1 VPTRTRDVG
10 TQHPKLSTVPIY
22 VRATNVE
29 IITIGDELLL
39 GFTIDTNGAHLAREL
54 AAVGIE
60 VSRRVTV
67 RDDGEAI
74 TSAVREALDRT
85 GAVITTGGL
94 GPTSDDHSKTAV
106 ARVFGREMRLDE
118 EHLAWMEARWQTRF
132 KRPLPASN
140 RAQAMLP
147 DGARN
152 LTNNHGSAP
161 GVWIEDDRGRWVA
174 MLPGVPRE
182 MRGMLADTLL
192 PMLRSRAG
200 TGTVVQSRTLR
211 TTGIAESLLADW
223 IDGIEGGFPGLDLA
237 YLPGVD
243 GVDLRLTARGLAAR
257 DAGEALDRAARRL
270 EDRIG
275 IAIYGEDDA
284 DLAAIVLD
292 MCRRAGL
299 RLAVGESCTGGLV
312 GARLTAIPGSSDV
325 VVGGVI
331 AYDDEVKVT
340 LLGVHPADLAAH
352 GAVSEPVVRQM
363 AAGARSATRAH
374 VGVAVTG
381 IAGPTGGTPEKPV
394 GTVWIAADVEGDLR
408 SVGLRLWGDRDEI
421 RRRSAQ
427 AVLDLARR
435 ALLARQAE
443 QSTAAPAEASRT

>member
-1 VPTRTRDVG
+1 
-10 TQHPKLSTVPIY
+10 LS
-22 VRATNVE
+22 RVE
-29 IITIGDELLL
+29 LVTIGDELLL

-54 AAVGIE
+54 AAIGIE
-60 VSRRVTV
+60 VVRRATV
-67 RDDGEAI
+67 RDDVASI
-74 TSAVREALDRT
+74 ASVVREALDRT

-94 GPTSDDHSKTAV
+94 GPTSDDHSKAAV
-106 ARVFGREMRLDE
+106 ARVFGRELRLDE
-118 EHLAWMEARWQTRF
+118 EHLAWMEARWQARF
-132 KRPLPASN
+132 KRALPASN
-140 RAQAMLP
+140 RAQAMIP
-147 DGARN
+147 DGARK
-152 LTNNHGSAP
+152 LTNNHGSAT
-161 GVWIEDDRGRWVA
+161 GVWIEDDCGRWVA

-192 PMLRSRAG
+192 PLLRSRAG
-200 TGTVVQSRTLR
+200 EGTIVQSRMLR
-211 TTGIAESLLADW
+211 TTGVAESLLADW

-237 YLPGVD
+237 YLPGID

-257 DAGEALDRAARRL
+257 DADEALDRAARRL
-270 EDRIG
+270 KDRIG
-275 IAIYGEDDA
+275 TSVYGEGDA
-284 DLAAIVLD
+284 DLAAVVLD

-331 AYDDEVKVT
+331 AYHNDVKVAM
-340 LLGVHPADLAAH
+340 LGVDPADLATH

-374 VGVAVTG
+374 VGLAVTG
-381 IAGPTGGTPEKPV
+381 IAGPSGGTPEKPV
-394 GTVWIAADVEGDLR
+394 GTVWIAADVEGAVR

-435 ALLARQAE
+435 VLLARQPV
-443 QSTAAPAEASRT
+443 QPSAAAEASHT

>member
-1 VPTRTRDVG
+1 VPPT
-10 TQHPKLSTVPIY
+10 K
-22 VRATNVE
+22 VE

-67 RDDGEAI
+67 RDEGEAI
-74 TSAVREALDRT
+74 ASAVREALDRT

-94 GPTSDDHSKTAV
+94 GPTSDDHSKAAV
-106 ARVFGREMRLDE
+106 ARVFGRELRLDE
-118 EHLAWMEARWQTRF
+118 EHLAWMEARWRTRF

-147 DGARN
+147 DGARK

-192 PMLRSRAG
+192 PLLRSRAG
-200 TGTVVQSRTLR
+200 DATVVQSRTLR
-211 TTGIAESLLADW
+211 TTGVAESLLADW
-223 IDGIEGGFPGLDLA
+223 IDRMEGGFPGLDLA

-243 GVDLRLTARGLAAR
+243 GVDLRLTARGLTAL
-257 DAGEALDRAARRL
+257 DADEALDRAARRL
-270 EDRIG
+270 KDRIG
-275 IAIYGEDDA
+275 ISIYGQGDA
-284 DLAAIVLD
+284 DLAAVVLD

-331 AYDDEVKVT
+331 AYDNDVKVT
-340 LLGVHPADLAAH
+340 LLGVDPADLAAR

-363 AAGARSATRAH
+363 ATGARSTTRAQ
-374 VGVAVTG
+374 VGLAVTG
-381 IAGPTGGTPEKPV
+381 IAGPTGGTSEKPV
-394 GTVWIAADVEGDLR
+394 GTVWIAADVDGEVR

-435 ALLARQAE
+435 ALLARQGE
-443 QSTAAPAEASRT
+443 HSSPAPAEASRT